1 MANHVVRK
9 NGFKYTFYD
18 DETYN
23 LYMSG
28 EADFDE
34 GQTLRKRK
42 GRGNICNR
50 VKVEPDDS
58 SIVVEKRPIII
69 QQTPEEH
76 PYRDMII
83 DCIVDNTVD
92 VINQCSDLLLKEGLP
107 YLWHEKIKPGIDS
120 FKEYKKNSWKT
131 KAEMIIEEQQS
142 QENISTAQLSA
153 NPKCKSTAKPSM
165 TEKEILEEQRKAVL
179 HYIGLLESLTKL
191 HNAGVIDK
199 NSALEQLTTPAT
211 IEQFNQALSSNPNL
225 LEMTKSNEISKLLG
239 RDLFQGGEFVPI
251 EVNEIIELATVND
264 QEDI

>member
-1 MANHVVRK
+1 MSIHVVRK

-28 EADFDE
+28 EAYFDE

-50 VKVEPDDS
+50 VKVEPDDRP
-58 SIVVEKRPIII
+58 IVVQKQPIVIQQPPEYHPII
-69 QQTPEEH
+69 
-76 PYRDMII
+76 
-83 DCIVDNTVD
+83 D
-92 VINQCSDLLLKEGLP
+92 VIKESAAEGLREVIHMGINWLVYDEIP
-107 YLWHEKIKPGIDS
+107 YLWREKIKPEIAD
-120 FKEYKKNSWKT
+120 FKEYKKNGGKT
-131 KAEMIIEEQQS
+131 KAEILLEKS
-142 QENISTAQLSA
+142 QAQESVSSTQLSFK
-153 NPKCKSTAKPSM
+153 PKTEQSAKKAM
-165 TEKEILEEQRKAVL
+165 TEEEILDEKRKAVL

-199 NSALEQLTTPAT
+199 NSALEQLTNPAA

-239 RDLFQGGEFVPI
+239 RDLFQGGELVPI
-251 EVNEIIELATVND
+251 KAKEIEILATNSK